1 MQCGQCRKG
10 EAIMAKSL
18 TIIAN
23 ATGIRNVIEKWILE
37 DLPCEL
43 VVSRNEQRKLSVKII
58 YDIKD
63 SNNLRTLLL
72 AAKGNIIELK

>member
-1 MQCGQCRKG
+1 M
-10 EAIMAKSL
+10 KSL
-18 TIIAN
+18 TVVAN
-23 ATGIRNVIEKWILE
+23 ATGVRNVIEKWLLE

-63 SNNLRTLLL
+63 PNNLRTLLL

>member
-1 MQCGQCRKG
+1 
-10 EAIMAKSL
+10 MAKSL

-43 VVSRNEQRKLSVKII
+43 VVPRNEQRKLSVKII

>member
-1 MQCGQCRKG
+1 MS
-10 EAIMAKSL
+10 KSL
-18 TIIAN
+18 TVIAN
-23 ATGIRNVIEKWILE
+23 PVGVLNMIEKWLSE